1 MPDLHPDVTN
11 LLTRYPD
18 IRWVDAFV
26 PDQSGYGYGKR
37 VPIERLDAVYRNG
50 LAMSCSAFVLDQR
63 HHGHDSEGVGWR
75 DGDPDMIA
83 RPVPGRLAPMP
94 WASVPTAQVLL
105 EARDR
110 QGDPFWHDP
119 RAILA
124 GIVDRMRADGYHP
137 VIACELEFYLVDGQR
152 QDDGTFRPPI
162 VPRTGRPMEYPVNAA
177 SLPAEDFAVFFDKVR
192 EAARLQ
198 DVSAGLV
205 YVEYGL
211 GQFEIN
217 LDHSNDPV
225 RAADEAVLLKRIVR
239 GVARSLGLD
248 ATFMAKPYDAEAGSG
263 FHMHMS
269 LTDAAGDNLFARPD
283 GETLLRHAIGGM
295 KRMLPDTLSFFVPN
309 ANSFK
314 RAGAVF
320 APVNL
325 AWGED
330 NRTVAFRI
338 PAGSPKARRIEHR
351 VAGADANPYL
361 VAAAILAAAHL
372 GITERIDPG
381 APAAGHAGF
390 QRDFDLPSDVF
401 AATRRLEKS
410 RLVPRYFPPRYN
422 KMFAALKRGEHMEF
436 LSEVSGREVTFF
448 K

>member
-1 MPDLHPDVTN
+1 M
-11 LLTRYPD
+11 
-18 IRWVDAFV
+18 
-26 PDQSGYGYGKR
+26 
-37 VPIERLDAVYRNG
+37 
-50 LAMSCSAFVLDQR
+50 
-63 HHGHDSEGVGWR
+63 
-75 DGDPDMIA
+75 
-83 RPVPGRLAPMP
+83 
-94 WASVPTAQVLL
+94 PTAQVLL

-110 QGDPFWHDP
+110 QAIRSGMI
-119 RAILA
+119 RARSSPASSIA
-124 GIVDRMRADGYHP
+124 WRADGYHP
-137 VIACELEFYLVDGQR
+137 VIACELEFYLVDGKR

-162 VPRTGRPMEYPVNAA
+162 VPRNGRPMEYPVNAA

-225 RAADEAVLLKRIVR
+225 RAADEAVLRSGSCAVSR
-239 GVARSLGLD
+239 ARSVS
-248 ATFMAKPYDAEAGSG
+248 TRPSWPKPYGAEAGSG

-283 GETLLRHAIGGM
+283 GVTLLRHAIGGM

-325 AWGED
+325 AWGA
-330 NRTVAFRI
+330 RTTGRSPSGI
-338 PAGSPKARRIEHR
+338 PAGSPKARRRIEQSCGGCGREPLSRGGRHPR
-351 VAGADANPYL
+351 RGPS
-361 VAAAILAAAHL
+361 
-372 GITERIDPG
+372 
-381 APAAGHAGF
+381 GHH
-390 QRDFDLPSDVF
+390 
-401 AATRRLEKS
+401 
-410 RLVPRYFPPRYN
+410 
-422 KMFAALKRGEHMEF
+422 GEDR
-436 LSEVSGREVTFF
+436 SGRAGRRPRRVPA
-448 K
+448 